1 MDLQRVLDALETDS
15 GLIRAAGAMT
25 TNQVSSEQQWDAPN
39 AWAPLQAMLVHGL
52 TATYAPLAASSGEGR
67 GGGGANVFPPPG
79 KAASA
84 VEQLGQRG
92 LAMADSLANSW
103 LQSNLAGFRE
113 SGMMYEKYDARV
125 PGRYGGGGEYAPQ
138 SGFGWTN
145 GVALEFILR
154 QHGNLSGLQHVGGAF
169 EIGLFGLLA

>member
-1 MDLQRVLDALETDS
+1 
-15 GLIRAAGAMT
+15 MT

-52 TATYAPLAASSGEGR
+52 TATYAPLASFGEGR
-67 GGGGANVFPPPG
+67 GGANVPPQPG
-79 KAASA
+79 KAASP
-84 VEQLGQRG
+84 VKQLGQRG

-103 LQSNLAGFRE
+103 LQSNLIGFRE

-125 PGRYGGGGEYAPQ
+125 PGRYGGGGEYEPQ

-154 QHGNLSGLQHVGGAF
+154 QHGSFSGLQHVDDAF
-169 EIGLFGLLA
+169 EIGLF